1 MHIRKFTRRL
11 TPWLT
16 LYLLV
21 VSIGLPLQ
29 RVYCACIGSSEISLP
44 GGEHDCGAHAAKAL
58 VETEKEPKASCC
70 ASAKQCNAPETAD
83 KKCGSSEI
91 VVAALDADFLL
102 ETVGDYSIVPTAG
115 LMPSWPAHLPLAAQV
130 VAKTR
135 PIRGPD
141 PPDRRSGRDL
151 LVAHQT
157 FLI

>member
-1 MHIRKFTRRL
+1 MHIRKFTKRL

-29 RVYCACIGSSEISLP
+29 RVYCACVGEAALTLP
-44 GGEHDCGAHAAKAL
+44 GSAHECGAHEPEISEHDHHRTACCT
-58 VETEKEPKASCC
+58 VTKEC
-70 ASAKQCNAPETAD
+70 KQPETAD
-83 KKCGSSEI
+83 HKCGSSEVI
-91 VVAALDADFLL
+91 VAALDADFLL
-102 ETVGDYSIVPTAG
+102 ETVGDYEAISAVG
-115 LMPSWPAHLPLAAQV
+115 LMPAWPVYLPLSAQA

-141 PPDRRSGRDL
+141 PPDKPSGRDL

>member
-1 MHIRKFTRRL
+1 VRIRNFTKRL

-21 VSIGLPLQ
+21 VSVGLPLQ
-29 RVYCACIGSSEISLP
+29 RVYCACVGEAALTLP
-44 GGEHDCGAHAAKAL
+44 GSEHECAAHAPQISEHDHHRKA
-58 VETEKEPKASCC
+58 CC
-70 ASAKQCNAPETAD
+70 VVSKDCQKPEAD
-83 KKCGSSEI
+83 NHDCGSSEV

-102 ETVGDYSIVPTAG
+102 ETAG
-115 LMPSWPAHLPLAAQV
+115 NYASAPLLGTMPAWPVYRPLVVQA

-141 PPDRRSGRDL
+141 PPGKPSGRDL

>member
-29 RVYCACIGSSEISLP
+29 RVYCACIGESELSLP
-44 GGEHDCGAHAAKAL
+44 GRDHDCEAHSAKITEHDHHRMACCLA
-58 VETEKEPKASCC
+58 TKEC
-70 ASAKQCNAPETAD
+70 QTPELSEH
-83 KKCGSSEI
+83 KCGSSEV

-102 ETVGDYSIVPTAG
+102 ETVGDYSIVPSAG
-115 LMPSWPAHLPLAAQV
+115 LMPSWPAYLPLAAQV

>member
-1 MHIRKFTRRL
+1 MRIRNLTRRL

-29 RVYCACIGSSEISLP
+29 RVYCACIGEAALSLP
-44 GGEHDCGAHAAKAL
+44 GSAHECGAHEPQISEHDHHRMACCKVAKD
-58 VETEKEPKASCC
+58 C
-70 ASAKQCNAPETAD
+70 QQPETAD
-83 KKCGSSEI
+83 HKCGSSEVI
-91 VVAALDADFLL
+91 VAALDADFLF
-102 ETVGDYSIVPTAG
+102 ETVGNYADLAVLGTLPE
-115 LMPSWPAHLPLAAQV
+115 WPAYRPLTAQV

-141 PPDRRSGRDL
+141 PPDKPAGRDL

>member
-1 MHIRKFTRRL
+1 VYIRKFTRRL

-29 RVYCACIGSSEISLP
+29 RVYCACIGEAALTLP
-44 GGEHDCGAHAAKAL
+44 GSEHECGAH
-58 VETEKEPKASCC
+58 E
-70 ASAKQCNAPETAD
+70 PETRETDHHRTACCTVTKACQQTEEVAD
-83 KKCGSSEI
+83 HKCGSSEVI
-91 VVAALDADFLL
+91 VVALDADFLF
-102 ETVGDYSIVPTAG
+102 ETVGNYTITATLGLVPA
-115 LMPSWPAHLPLAAQV
+115 WPAYRPLTAQV
-130 VAKTR
+130 VAKIS

-141 PPDRRSGRDL
+141 PPDKPAGREL